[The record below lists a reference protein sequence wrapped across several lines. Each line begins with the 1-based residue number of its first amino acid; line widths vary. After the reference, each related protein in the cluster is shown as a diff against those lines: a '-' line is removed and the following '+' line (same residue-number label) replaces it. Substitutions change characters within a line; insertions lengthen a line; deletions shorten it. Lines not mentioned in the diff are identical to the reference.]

1 MVFKSTFGWH
11 AGTARVR
18 AILWLRWFRKYLL
31 ALVSLFEAPHSLEGG
46 TALSTLE
53 SLTVG
58 SASVEILTADF
69 SKELN
74 FKNAFSVG
82 RNTKISGYLA
92 RKFCVLCKR
101 LEFYDSAWIVFTFHR
116 SEGEALNVCLAEVH
130 VTPFALSLSCVL
142 CLVLL
147 ENGIEVAVE

>member
-1 MVFKSTFGWH
+1 MARRHSPRSCYFVIKMIPKIPPCFGFPLRSTPFFG
-11 AGTARVR
+11 GR
-18 AILWLRWFRKYLL
+18 
-31 ALVSLFEAPHSLEGG
+31 HSPVHSRI
-46 TALSTLE
+46 ANSWI
-53 SLTVG
+53 
-58 SASVEILTADF
+58 SVCWNLDSADF